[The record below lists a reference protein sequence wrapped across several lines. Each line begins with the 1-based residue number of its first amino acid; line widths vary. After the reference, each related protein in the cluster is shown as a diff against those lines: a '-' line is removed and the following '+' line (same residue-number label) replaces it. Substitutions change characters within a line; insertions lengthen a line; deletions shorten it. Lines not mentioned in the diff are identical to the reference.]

1 MRPSRWIALL
11 CLLVAGPAAPGAA
24 QEAVTSEARGE
35 VAWYQVLRIRFK
47 PGKKVEG
54 LRTAYEHFVPADVAI
69 ERPIV
74 NFDLT
79 TGDWHHIVFFPLK
92 GGPADVEWLV
102 SPREAEWWT
111 AFAKLEGG
119 IEPARRTMERFDA
132 LVEAYRWD
140 LAYRRLPSSGNAK

>member
-1 MRPSRWIALL
+1 MGSLWSIVLL
-11 CLLVAGPAAPGAA
+11 GLLLAVPWAYGVAEEVVPP
-24 QEAVTSEARGE
+24 EARGE

-47 PGKKVEG
+47 PGTEAEG
-54 LRTAYEHFVPADVAI
+54 LRIAYERFVPADVAI

-74 NFDLT
+74 SFDLT

-92 GGPADVEWLV
+92 GGPPDLEWLV

-132 LVEAYRWD
+132 LVGAYRWD
-140 LAYRRLPSSGNAK
+140 LAYQRLPCSKETK

>member
-1 MRPSRWIALL
+1 MRSLRWITLL
-11 CLLVAGPAAPGAA
+11 CVLVAPSVRGSAEEVVPPEG
-24 QEAVTSEARGE
+24 RGE
-35 VAWYQVLRIRFK
+35 VAWYQVLRIRFT
-47 PGKKVEG
+47 PGKEVEG
-54 LRTAYEHFVPADVAI
+54 LRIAYEHFVPADVAI

-74 NFDLT
+74 SFDLT

-92 GGPADVEWLV
+92 GGLADVQWLV

-140 LAYRRLPSSGNAK
+140 LAYRRLPSSGGAK

>member
-1 MRPSRWIALL
+1 MGSLRWIALIG
-11 CLLVAGPAAPGAA
+11 LLVAVPPPPGAA
-24 QEAVTSEARGE
+24 QEANPPEGRGE

-47 PGKKVEG
+47 PGKEVEG
-54 LRTAYEHFVPADVAI
+54 LRIAYERFVPADVAI

-92 GGPADVEWLV
+92 GGPADLEWLV

-119 IEPARRTMERFDA
+119 IEPARRAMERFDA

-140 LAYRRLPSSGNAK
+140 LAYRRLPSSQDAK